1 MDFDYNK
8 MRNWIYLLLILLS
21 ACIEPYAVDVPEGES
36 MLSIEGYITNGPGPH
51 TVKVSRTATY
61 GSVFVDFIRPVT
73 QATVAIRENETGLV
87 IFLNELRQGVYETPA
102 TFKTKIGNSYSLK
115 ITTREGVEYTSFPS
129 LALAVPE
136 LDSLAYR
143 TVIIPT
149 ENRLQTRSGLQL
161 LAYFR
166 DPSDFQNFYYW
177 RVKNAISAVRTFPE
191 FYRPPGS
198 LPGSPYQ
205 PKPCCIFCDIPD
217 SKLIKALFLAEDSNF
232 NGLNTGQIAGF
243 IEDNGFRL
251 SFKYRFEFEQ
261 MAISEDTY
269 RFLRL
274 INQQMTLTGS
284 VFDPPPANIR
294 GNMVCLTNPEET
306 VLGHFFAA
314 GVSEKLINLSVE
326 NLDLFQIQRPFNDD
340 CRVLTQPV
348 APRPVDP

>member
-1 MDFDYNK
+1 MKN
-8 MRNWIYLLLILLS
+8 YLIILILLFIS
-21 ACIEPYAVDVPEGES
+21 SCIEPYNIEVPEGES
-36 MLSIEGYITNGPGPH
+36 MLSIEGYVTNGAGPH
-51 TVKVSRTATY
+51 TIKVSRTATY

-73 QATVAIRENETGLV
+73 LATVAIRENETGLV
-87 IFLNELRQGVYETPA
+87 IFLNEVAQGIYETPA
-102 TFKTKIGNSYSLK
+102 AFRTVIGNSYSLK

-129 LALAVPE
+129 QALPVPQ
-136 LDSLAYR
+136 LDSLSHR
-143 TVIIPT
+143 TIIIPT

-161 LAYFR
+161 VAHFK
-166 DPSDFQNFYYW
+166 DPSDAKNFYYW
-177 RVKNAISAVRTFPE
+177 RVKNPISSVRTFPE
-191 FYRPPGS
+191 FYKPPFS
-198 LPGSPYQ
+198 LPTDPYQ
-205 PKPCCIFCDIPD
+205 PKPCCTFCDIPD
-217 SKLIKALFLAEDSNF
+217 SKLIKALFLADDGNF

-251 SFKYRFEFEQ
+251 SYKYNFDFEQ
-261 MAISEDTY
+261 MAISEETF
-269 RFLRL
+269 RFLTL

-340 CRVLTQPV
+340 CRVLTQPI